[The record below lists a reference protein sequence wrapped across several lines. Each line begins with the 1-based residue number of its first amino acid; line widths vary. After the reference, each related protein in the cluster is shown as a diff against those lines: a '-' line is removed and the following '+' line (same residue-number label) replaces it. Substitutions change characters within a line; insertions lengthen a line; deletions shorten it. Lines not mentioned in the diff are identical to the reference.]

1 MLVASASRPRRR
13 WALGVLRFGC
23 GSRRLDDAACDGLV
37 GLSPRP
43 TRSNA
48 ADHCALG
55 LASRRPADPLFSD
68 EHDLLEF

>member
-37 GLSPRP
+37 GL
-43 TRSNA
+43 
-48 ADHCALG
+48 
-55 LASRRPADPLFSD
+55 
-68 EHDLLEF
+68 